1 MSNFKEKKHSNS
13 LLKRFQRRTEI
24 NQKLISDLELKATI
38 FQLKKGILVHTLGI
52 IYKVLKTEQE
62 SLERDK
68 NKFEVSTSQVS
79 QILLGFT
86 ASLPAPKGLSTK

>member
-1 MSNFKEKKHSNS
+1 MNRDKSEINS
-13 LLKRFQRRTEI
+13 LLRIEGK
-24 NQKLISDLELKATI
+24 DLSV
-38 FQLKKGILVHTLGI
+38 KKGNPSAHTWYHIQGS
-52 IYKVLKTEQE
+52 KTWAKE

-86 ASLPAPKGLSTK
+86 APLPAPKSLCTK

>member
-1 MSNFKEKKHSNS
+1 MNWDKS
-13 LLKRFQRRTEI
+13 EI
-24 NQKLISDLELKATI
+24 NFWLRIEGNDLSVKEGNPSA
-38 FQLKKGILVHTLGI
+38 HTWYHI
-52 IYKVLKTEQE
+52 PKNWAKE

-68 NKFEVSTSQVS
+68 NKFEVSTFQVS

>member
-1 MSNFKEKKHSNS
+1 MNWDKSEINFWLRIEGNDLSFKERNPS
-13 LLKRFQRRTEI
+13 
-24 NQKLISDLELKATI
+24 A
-38 FQLKKGILVHTLGI
+38 HTGYHI
-52 IYKVLKTEQE
+52 QGSKNWAKE

-68 NKFEVSTSQVS
+68 NKFEVSTSQLS